1 MGHLV
6 RHLLRHTLNICT
18 VLGVGGALALT
29 AVPQAPPIEETAQ
42 GGTEIEHVPV
52 PEQSR
57 GLAVLDARRTSSF
70 RMVGITWTGGQEV
83 ASATVRTLD
92 ADGWSDWTSL
102 EVDEAQDAADGTPA
116 SARGGT
122 EPLWVD
128 RAEGV
133 EAEVRAADGSVPAGL
148 RVELIDPG
156 ADPALAPMAAEGRP
170 AFTERPAMIRR
181 TQWGAKKHTCGSD
194 LYSERIKGAIFHH
207 TAGTN
212 SYTRA
217 ESWSIVRG
225 IQAYH
230 VDGRGW
236 CDMGY
241 NYLVDKYGQIFEGR
255 AGGPQWHSRGA
266 HAGNWDVNT
275 HAVGV
280 SVLGNLDEARLTEAT
295 KTAVVRIIGWRFGTT
310 YLPPRGQWA
319 VEGGK
324 HLLRISGHRQIAERG
339 IQPSTPTACPGY
351 YGTQWLTQAGG
362 LRDRVAT
369 YVSRYDTAL
378 KRRYDS
384 TGWRTLGTP
393 VIGEY
398 TTDGGRKVRTTK
410 GLLLWRSGLNAAFV
424 TGPIL
429 TAYDGQ
435 RAQGGPLGFPRGDSW
450 ILAGSGIHTQRFQQG
465 VIQYDPSTG
474 QTKVIRS

>member
-29 AVPQAPPIEETAQ
+29 AVHQAPPLDETAQ
-42 GGTEIEHVPV
+42 GGVEVERVPV
-52 PEQSR
+52 PKQSDDR
-57 GLAVLDARRTSSF
+57 AALEPQRTDSF
-70 RMVGITWTGGQEV
+70 RMVGVTWAGG
-83 ASATVRTLD
+83 SAGVTARIRTLD
-92 ADGWSDWTSL
+92 ADGWSAWTTL
-102 EVDEAQDAADGTPA
+102 ESDDTRDAADGTPA
-116 SARGGT
+116 SGRGGT

-128 RAEGV
+128 RAQGV
-133 EAEVRAADGSVPAGL
+133 EADVRAADGSIPAGL

-156 ADPALAPMAAEGRP
+156 ADPAIAPMAAEGSP
-170 AFTERPAMIRR
+170 TYTGRPAMARR
-181 TQWGAKKHTCGSD
+181 TAWGAKPHQCGSD
-194 LYSERIKGAIFHH
+194 LFSDRVKGAIFHH

-230 VDGRGW
+230 MDGRGW
-236 CDMGY
+236 CDIGY

-255 AGGPQWHSRGA
+255 AGGPLQHSRGA

-280 SVLGNLDEARLTEAT
+280 SILGNLDQVRPTEAA
-295 KTAVVRIIGWRFGTT
+295 KTAVVKVIGWRFGTT
-310 YLPPRGQWA
+310 FLPPRGQWG

-324 HLLRISGHRQIAERG
+324 TLVRVSGHRHIAERG
-339 IQPSTPTACPGY
+339 IRPATPTACPGY

-362 LRDRVAT
+362 LRDRVAS

-378 KRRYDS
+378 ERRYFA
-384 TGWRTLGTP
+384 TGPTTLGFP
-393 VIGEY
+393 YVGEHP
-398 TTDGGRKVRTTK
+398 TGGGRKAK
-410 GLLLWRSGLNAAFV
+410 LMNGDLFWKSGLRATFV

-429 TAYDGQ
+429 TAYNGQ
-435 RAQGGPLGFPRGDSW
+435 RAEVGVLGFPIGDSW
-450 ILAGSGIHTQRFQQG
+450 ILKDSGIHTQRFQSG
-465 VIQYDPSTG
+465 IIQWNPATN
-474 QTKVIRS
+474 QTKVIRG